1 VTKGEGRSPVIASAA
16 KQSGRCAARRRPQ
29 ANPLSAAPIAL
40 ALALRHS
47 ATERLFQLRSS
58 PMRNP
63 CVYIMASRRNGTLYT
78 GVTASLERRVLQ
90 HREGSG
96 SEFVKRYGCRMLVW
110 YERYERIVDA
120 IAREKQIK
128 AGNRRAKLALIGS
141 MNPDWLDLY
150 ETLNQ

>member
-1 VTKGEGRSPVIASAA
+1 
-16 KQSGRCAARRRPQ
+16 
-29 ANPLSAAPIAL
+29 
-40 ALALRHS
+40 
-47 ATERLFQLRSS
+47 
-58 PMRNP
+58 MREP

-78 GVTASLERRVLQ
+78 GVTADLARRVLQ

-96 SEFVKRYGCRMLVW
+96 SGSEFTRRYGCRLLVW
-110 YERYERIVDA
+110 YERYDRIVDA

-128 AGNRRAKLALIGS
+128 AGSRRAKLALIEA